1 MSNHPRKNRSFFHLL
16 AVFALYCTVTTAAAA
31 PLRLVYSNDNMG
43 ELDGCG

>member
-1 MSNHPRKNRSFFHLL
+1 MSKHPRKNRSFLHIF
-16 AVFALYCTVTTAAAA
+16 ATFALCCAVSQAMAA

>member
-1 MSNHPRKNRSFFHLL
+1 MSKHPRKNKPLFHLL
-16 AVFALYCTVTTAAAA
+16 AAFALCCTVTSAAAA

>member
-1 MSNHPRKNRSFFHLL
+1 MNKHPRRNKSFIQLF
-16 AVFALYCTVTTAAAA
+16 AAFALCFAASQAAAA

>member
-1 MSNHPRKNRSFFHLL
+1 MSKHPKKNRSFLNLL
-16 AVFALYCTVTTAAAA
+16 AAFALCCTVTSAAAA